1 MSEDK
6 LTGHGALVLRLALGI
21 MFIALALLKVLVFTI
36 PGTIGF
42 FESVGLPGFTAYLVI
57 AAELAGGTALILGVY
72 VRLVSL
78 ALVPV
83 LLGAA
88 WVHLPNGWVFSAEG
102 GGWEYPVFLTVAVL
116 VQALI
121 GAGSM
126 AVNQPF
132 GQLPGTA
139 LGKLSAS

>member
-57 AAELAGGTALILGVY
+57 AAELAGGTALIL
-72 VRLVSL
+72 
-78 ALVPV
+78 
-83 LLGAA
+83 
-88 WVHLPNGWVFSAEG
+88 VFG
-102 GGWEYPVFLTVAVL
+102 HV
-116 VQALI
+116 
-121 GAGSM
+121 
-126 AVNQPF
+126 
-132 GQLPGTA
+132 
-139 LGKLSAS
+139 

>member
-1 MSEDK
+1 MSEENRMQ
-6 LTGHGALVLRLALGI
+6 HGALVLRLALGI
-21 MFIALALLKVLVFTI
+21 MFISHALLKVLVFTI

-42 FESVGLPGFTAYLVI
+42 FESVGFPGFMAYLVI
-57 AAELAGGTALILGVY
+57 AAELAGGSALVLGAY

-83 LLGAA
+83 LLGAT

-116 VQALI
+116 VQALL

-126 AVNQPF
+126 AVKLPHW
-132 GQLPGTA
+132 LPGIHNQEA
-139 LGKLSAS
+139 